1 LTLAELLG
9 LIAGALITCSLIPQ
23 LVRVFR
29 LKSAREISTLFTS
42 LLLLGTITWLI
53 YGIILGLLP
62 VIVWNTT
69 GALLV
74 ATLLYAK
81 LRYGK

>member
-42 LLLLGTITWLI
+42 LLLMGTITWLI

-62 VIVWNTT
+62 VIVWNTA